1 MIFAVFDVLL
11 AINMCIN
18 YSFFTI
24 IIIII
29 TKSEYISLSVN
40 VV

>member
-18 YSFFTI
+18 YSFYIYICSF
-24 IIIII
+24 I
-29 TKSEYISLSVN
+29 TTENI
-40 VV
+40 